1 MRRTLKY
8 HPLDVAQQCVA
19 QKYGAEKY
27 FSSNAP
33 KRSRP
38 RGILIV
44 FKHRF
49 HKGAIAVGEH
59 KE

>member
-38 RGILIV
+38 RGILMV
-44 FKHRF
+44 QTPFSQRRNRSW
-49 HKGAIAVGEH
+49 
-59 KE
+59 